1 MNKIKFDIPT
11 IPVPDYPVIPYT
23 AGPTNPMFDLSSKLG
38 YTTIEKDLID
48 QKDPITIN
56 PADINQSLPD
66 YKYEY
71 PGGINLATGI
81 YGAMNM
87 LNNSLLKSNNP
98 NNNPDNYLSQNMF
111 GVSGRIKGNGSF
123 AKGGTFLPTEELID
137 LQIERPVSKL
147 TQYEPPIQ
155 ESPKMST
162 QPAANSDSAGGDFNL
177 YMKHQQ
183 GESGWNQ
190 ISKAAQS
197 GSDVKSSI
205 FNNMKSNV
213 HADFWKSYDK
223 LTPQTFTSYWK
234 NKFNESYKIANSKV
248 TPLDDI
254 FNEAAKTT
262 GLSPQFLKAVA
273 YTESSFDP
281 NANKGN
287 NRSYK
292 GVMQINHREFKGNNI
307 YDPRENI
314 MFGAKRLAAMNTR
327 FTSSGKYGTQNI
339 GEHGMKI
346 INYITDNLSYKPEF
360 NSIYRDNDQQK
371 ELNRS
376 GVGAKRSWH
385 ERGDAVDL
393 KPKDWNNLPTT
404 ARNTIKKNYDVIFH
418 NNHYHIE
425 PKGKMYEEGGE
436 YKVTDEELEYLKS
449 NGYTFEI
456 L

>member
-1 MNKIKFDIPT
+1 MKKKLYKRIADQGLEIKNPYVL
-11 IPVPDYPVIPYT
+11 PVPVIPEMSVISNT
-23 AGPTNPMFDLSSKLG
+23 PDKSMFDISAKMG
-38 YTTIEKDLID
+38 YTNIEKYLMDKKDKIIID
-48 QKDPITIN
+48 PEDTLPSIN
-56 PADINQSLPD
+56 
-66 YKYEY
+66 YEY

-98 NNNPDNYLSQNMF
+98 NDNPDNYLSQNMF
-111 GVSGRIKGNGSF
+111 GISGRIKGNDSF

-147 TQYEPPIQ
+147 TQYNPPVQ
-155 ESPKMST
+155 EAPKMST
-162 QPAANSDSAGGDFNL
+162 EPATNSSSSGGGGDFNL

-197 GSDVKSSI
+197 GSDVKPYI
-205 FNNMKSNV
+205 FNHMKNNV
-213 HADFWKSYDK
+213 EDDFWKSYDK

-234 NKFNESYKIANSKV
+234 NKFNESYRVANSKV

-273 YTESSFDP
+273 YTESSFNP

-287 NRSYK
+287 KRSYK
-292 GVMQINHREFKGNNI
+292 GLMQINYREFKGNNI
-307 YDPRENI
+307 YDPRENV
-314 MFGAKRLAAMNTR
+314 MFGAKRLASMNTR
-327 FTSSGKYGTQNI
+327 ATSSGNPRESTMFEAKKSSAMNNQFTSSGKYGTQNI

-346 INYITDNLSYKPEF
+346 INYITDNLPYAPEF
-360 NSIYRDNDQQK
+360 NSIYRDSKQQK

-376 GVGAKRSWH
+376 GVGAK
-385 ERGDAVDL
+385 
-393 KPKDWNNLPTT
+393 
-404 ARNTIKKNYDVIFH
+404 
-418 NNHYHIE
+418 
-425 PKGKMYEEGGE
+425 
-436 YKVTDEELEYLKS
+436 KS
-449 NGYTFEI
+449 
-456 L
+456 